1 MRELMLTPLILT
13 LGFLLNR
20 PGIAP
25 DAASGFYA
33 PSSSICFE
41 LSSDVTQD
49 DEFPAPEPANDD
61 SDPESFFERL
71 DGEDDDSHFYVAL
84 FDVFARSEQLGPYAW
99 YSSTHP
105 SPHPSPCRNPFL
117 RC

>member
-13 LGFLLNR
+13 LGFLMNR

-25 DAASGFYA
+25 DAAGGFHA
-33 PSSSICFE
+33 PQGLTSFN

-49 DEFPAPEPANDD
+49 EQIPAPEPANDD
-61 SDPESFFERL
+61 SDPESLLERL
-71 DGEDDDSHFYVAL
+71 DVEDDDLHFYVARL
-84 FDVFARSEQLGPYAW
+84 DVFARSEQLGLLTW
-99 YSSTHP
+99 FDSTRP
-105 SPHPSPCRNPFL
+105 SPHPSPFRNPFL